1 MVAKNLRCDVDGC
14 PSVVVPRSTVAPIV
28 ALACLIALFLP
39 FVISLG
45 LRPNSHISWGAADI
59 FYTPTSFL
67 IVLVWI
73 VSMILG
79 WTRKHENTLYCFIDS
94 FGLPGF
100 ISAGFYAARLNDF
113 F

>member
-1 MVAKNLRCDVDGC
+1 MAAKNLRCDVHGC

-39 FVISLG
+39 FLISVG
-45 LRPNSHISWGAADI
+45 LRPNSHISWGTADNV
-59 FYTPTSFL
+59 YTPTAFL

-73 VSMILG
+73 VSVILG
-79 WTRKHENTLYCFIDS
+79 WTGKHENTLYCFIDS

-100 ISAGFYAARLNDF
+100 ISAGFYAAKANDF
-113 F
+113 L